1 MNSHAI
7 KTQKNKSQVAVT
19 ENSLKS
25 KAGDSAFHFI
35 DNRPEIIAQRKLLE
49 IANDRP
55 STMQAIQ
62 MKTVTN
68 NSLLTYNQKK
78 GDEGEK
84 LQQGEVKALQE
95 KNKGTSL
102 HNKLNSGNENSS
114 FSPNNL
120 VQRFKTP
127 GSHSDEGESDSETEE
142 LEKKKTSDDEV
153 GLDDSYDYVIG
164 HSEEEGNII
173 NSGNGNAI
181 HPTPE
186 EPDMQEVNPPEQ
198 RPWSR
203 NEHADGPN
211 PQVVRPTIG
220 KRGKAVSQN
229 RWYNATMVAGKS
241 TVANAKRTEIAKGH
255 EKRQKTSKIKELA
268 AIGIGKIL
276 SPNQVKRNMKNVD
289 KRSNKKIA
297 DAAESQLEEIG
308 IVLPTE
314 KIRESISDTP
324 APTPVLTERK
334 QGYLKKKSNEKK
346 DREMKA
352 EMATKAKEREAENLQ
367 ILLDIEEKKKNS
379 KKKDTSDKGKE
390 EEDE

>member
-25 KAGDSAFHFI
+25 KADDSAFHFI
-35 DNRPEIIAQRKLLE
+35 DNRPETIAQRKLLE

-55 STMQAIQ
+55 STMQATQ

-68 NSLLTYNQKK
+68 NSLLSYNQKK

-84 LQQGEVKALQE
+84 LPQGEVKALQE
-95 KNKGTSL
+95 KSKGTSV
-102 HNKLNSGNENSS
+102 HNKSNSGNENSGY
-114 FSPNNL
+114 SPNNL

-127 GSHSDEGESDSETEE
+127 GFHSDEGESDSETEE
-142 LEKKKTSDDEV
+142 LEKKRTSDDEV
-153 GLDDSYDYVIG
+153 GLNDSYDYVIG
-164 HSEEEGNII
+164 HSEEEGDII
-173 NSGNGNAI
+173 NSANNNAI
-181 HPTPE
+181 DSTPE
-186 EPDMQEVNPPEQ
+186 EPDIQEVNPPEQ

-229 RWYNATMVAGKS
+229 RWYNATMAAGKS

-297 DAAESQLEEIG
+297 DAAENQLEEIG

-314 KIRESISDTP
+314 KIRESISNTP
-324 APTPVLTERK
+324 APAPVLTERK
-334 QGYLKKKSNEKK
+334 QGYLKKKSNERK

-352 EMATKAKEREAENLQ
+352 EMATKSKEREAENLQ
-367 ILLDIEEKKKNS
+367 MLLDIEEKKKNS
-379 KKKDTSDKGKE
+379 KKKNTSDKGKE